1 MTVLICTVSL
11 LIPRIPPL
19 FGYFLCRTALHDII
33 RSEEDT
39 CGLDSSNNDILG
51 WLQMNGVLL
60 WFIRIL
66 GSVVCFSV
74 CSTAFW
80 NGVQVFLYEVLPGIL
95 FLKECLVDIHIQ
107 MNHQQRKLY
116 YSVYQIDRI
125 VLKYKQITLMNEMFN
140 NIYQRDFFCI
150 ILGFAMCVLIPSG
163 FVLKTII
170 RFSPIVLLSLFSIL
184 IAFEYLVF
192 LVLFTLA
199 SDVWSGSLELK
210 RALNNTSWTVKG
222 NLKYRRYMVRSMQ
235 MMKIKVG
242 GGNNFI
248 EKNTPFVFLDF
259 VIQQSISVILLLD
272 HN

>member
-1 MTVLICTVSL
+1 
-11 LIPRIPPL
+11 
-19 FGYFLCRTALHDII
+19 
-33 RSEEDT
+33 
-39 CGLDSSNNDILG
+39 
-51 WLQMNGVLL
+51 
-60 WFIRIL
+60 
-66 GSVVCFSV
+66 
-74 CSTAFW
+74 
-80 NGVQVFLYEVLPGIL
+80 VFLYEVLPGIL

-107 MNHQQRKLY
+107 MNHQRSRI

-125 VLKYKQITLMNEMFN
+125 VLKYKQIPLMNEMFN

-163 FVLKTII
+163 FVLITII

-199 SDVWSGSLELK
+199 SDVWRGSLELK
-210 RALNNTSWTVKG
+210 RTLNNKSWTVKG